1 MAKCLTINHNSNTY
15 RLQFNR
21 KTVVAMEQNGFRADE
36 LLTQPASMIPRL
48 FYGAFQMNHKNIR
61 RELVDEIYLSLP
73 NKEGLLEA
81 LVELY
86 NEPIAALIEDS
97 ADGEEKNATWVL
109 S

>member
-1 MAKCLTINHNSNTY
+1 MENPLLLPAPWHVAACWISLAS
-15 RLQFNR
+15 QSAFWQ
-21 KTVVAMEQNGFRADE
+21 TVLVSIGRILLGVLWAVVLGLVLAVATFKSR
-36 LLTQPASMIPRL
+36 
-48 FYGAFQMNHKNIR
+48 
-61 RELVDEIYLSLP
+61 
-73 NKEGLLEA
+73 LLEA